1 MNTLIIMD
9 YNTGFV
15 HCFPTQRKVYDGDWE
30 AIITGLGFNLDEVE
44 WMLTSEQYPFEFHKG
59 IVK

>member
-1 MNTLIIMD
+1 MD

-15 HCFPTQRKVYDGDWE
+15 HCFPTQRKVYDGDWK

-44 WMLTSEQYPFEFHKG
+44 WMITSEQHPFEFHNS